1 MPLAELPPSLSSGM
15 PALLSETVKL
25 FAKMKEM
32 AEGAEEEDD
41 EAESDDEEY
50 DEVREL
56 IIPIFLYCASL
67 LTYFWCY

>member
-1 MPLAELPPSLSSGM
+1 M

-32 AEGAEEEDD
+32 AEGEEEEDD

-56 IIPIFLYCASL
+56 IIPIFLYCAS
-67 LTYFWCY
+67 Y